1 MNISATSRT
10 IGMKFYL
17 KHHSGGRQASVGF
30 DPDWIRSLV
39 TMATDTPFTIK
50 HILLHCVD
58 VQNSRNKNFKINT
71 LKELCETIEIHK
83 IVYCLKEIGLFYR
96 I

>member
-1 MNISATSRT
+1 
-10 IGMKFYL
+10 MKFYL
-17 KHHSGGRQASVGF
+17 KHHSGGRKASVGF

-50 HILLHCVD
+50 HTLLRCVD
-58 VQNSRNKNFKINT
+58 LQNSRNKYFKVST
-71 LKELCETIEIHK
+71 LKEICETIEIHK
-83 IVYCLKEIGLFYR
+83 MFYYLKEIGLFYK